1 MTCYAQFLE
10 SKFINHTPNM
20 SLFDESSLRKLEQLS
35 LLADSVRVG
44 SMKGD
49 RQSRKRGSAIEFADY
64 REYTPGDDLRRLD
77 WNVFARLDRPFVKLT
92 EEEEDLA
99 VHILVDT
106 STSMDW
112 PQGDDETETD
122 SNKLR
127 YAILLSGALGY
138 LALASGDLVN
148 ITLFNSN
155 EFRTWGPFRGRQN
168 GWPLLQF
175 LEANYVALTTRD
187 GNQPRQTPLD
197 HFLADYA
204 RRAKRPGLLF
214 LVSDLLASN
223 GFRNGLNEILSRGY
237 EVALLHVHSP
247 DEISPKLDGDLRLID
262 VETNETAE
270 ITIDALVIEEYIN
283 RLQEWHSGIATW
295 CTSRGIHYLP
305 ITTDISWERIVMG
318 LLREQGVV
326 R

>member
-1 MTCYAQFLE
+1 
-10 SKFINHTPNM
+10 M
-20 SLFDESSLRKLEQLS
+20 SLFDESSLRKLEQLT

-49 RQSRKRGSAIEFADY
+49 RHSRKRGSAIEFADY
-64 REYTPGDDLRRLD
+64 REYAPGDDLRRLD

-112 PQGDDETETD
+112 PQGNDEDETG

-127 YAILLSGALGY
+127 YAILMSGALGY
-138 LALASGDLVN
+138 LALGSGDLVN
-148 ITLFNSN
+148 VTLFNSN
-155 EFRTWGPFRGRQN
+155 EFRTWGAFRGRQN
-168 GWPLLQF
+168 GWPLIQF
-175 LEANYVALTTRD
+175 LEANYESLTNRD
-187 GNQPRQTPLD
+187 GNLPRQTSLD
-197 HFLADYA
+197 YFVRDYA

-214 LVSDLLASN
+214 LITDLLAS
-223 GFRNGLNEILSRGY
+223 GDFRVGLNDILARGY
-237 EVALLHVHSP
+237 EIVLLHLHSR
-247 DEISPKLDGDLRLID
+247 DEISPNLSGDLKLID

-270 ITIDALVIEEYIN
+270 ITIDPLVIEEYIN
-283 RLQEWHSGIATW
+283 RMEEWHARVATW
-295 CTSRGIHYLP
+295 CTSRGIHYVP
-305 ITTDISWERIVMG
+305 ITTDVSWERIVMG

>member
-1 MTCYAQFLE
+1 
-10 SKFINHTPNM
+10 M
-20 SLFDESSLRKLEQLS
+20 SLFDESSLRKLEQLT

-49 RQSRKRGSAIEFADY
+49 RHSRKRGSAIEFADY
-64 REYTPGDDLRRLD
+64 REYAPGDDLRRLD

-112 PQGDDETETD
+112 PQGNDEDETG

-127 YAILLSGALGY
+127 YAILMSGALGY
-138 LALASGDLVN
+138 LALGSGDLVN
-148 ITLFNSN
+148 VTLFNSN
-155 EFRTWGPFRGRQN
+155 EFRTWGAFRGRQN
-168 GWPLLQF
+168 GWPLIQF
-175 LEANYVALTTRD
+175 LEANYESLTNRD
-187 GNQPRQTPLD
+187 GNLPRQTSLD
-197 HFLADYA
+197 YFVRDYA

-214 LVSDLLASN
+214 LITDLLAS
-223 GFRNGLNEILSRGY
+223 GDFRVGLNDILARGY
-237 EVALLHVHSP
+237 EIALLHLHSP
-247 DEISPKLDGDLRLID
+247 DEISPNLSGDLKLID

-270 ITIDALVIEEYIN
+270 ITIDPLVIEEYIN
-283 RLQEWHSGIATW
+283 RMEEWHARVANW
-295 CTSRGIHYLP
+295 CTSREIHYVP
-305 ITTDISWERIVMG
+305 ITTDVSWERIVMG

>member
-1 MTCYAQFLE
+1 
-10 SKFINHTPNM
+10 M
-20 SLFDESSLRKLEQLS
+20 SLFDESSLRKLEQLT

-49 RQSRKRGSAIEFADY
+49 RHSRKRGSAIEFADY
-64 REYTPGDDLRRLD
+64 REYAPGDDLRRLD

-112 PQGDDETETD
+112 PQGNDEDETG

-127 YAILLSGALGY
+127 YAILMSGALGY
-138 LALASGDLVN
+138 LALGSGDLVN
-148 ITLFNSN
+148 VTLFNSN
-155 EFRTWGPFRGRQN
+155 EFRTWGAFRGRQN
-168 GWPLLQF
+168 GWPLIQF
-175 LEANYVALTTRD
+175 LEANYESLTNRD
-187 GNQPRQTPLD
+187 GNLPRQTSLD
-197 HFLADYA
+197 YFVRDYA

-214 LVSDLLASN
+214 LITDLLAS
-223 GFRNGLNEILSRGY
+223 GDFRVGLNDILARGY
-237 EVALLHVHSP
+237 EIVLLHLHSR
-247 DEISPKLDGDLRLID
+247 DEISPNLSGDLKLID

-270 ITIDALVIEEYIN
+270 ITIDPLVIEEYIN
-283 RLQEWHSGIATW
+283 RMEEWHTRVATW
-295 CTSRGIHYLP
+295 CTSRGIHYVP
-305 ITTDISWERIVMG
+305 ITTDVSWERIVMG

>member
-1 MTCYAQFLE
+1 
-10 SKFINHTPNM
+10 M
-20 SLFDESSLRKLEQLS
+20 SLFDESSLRKLEQLT

-49 RQSRKRGSAIEFADY
+49 RHSRKRGSAIEFADY
-64 REYTPGDDLRRLD
+64 REYAPGDDLRRLD

-112 PQGDDETETD
+112 PQGNDEDETG

-127 YAILLSGALGY
+127 YAILMSGALGY
-138 LALASGDLVN
+138 LALGSGDLVN
-148 ITLFNSN
+148 VTLFNSN
-155 EFRTWGPFRGRQN
+155 EFRTWGAFRGRQN
-168 GWPLLQF
+168 GWPLIQF
-175 LEANYVALTTRD
+175 LEANYESLTNRD
-187 GNQPRQTPLD
+187 GNLPRQTSLD
-197 HFLADYA
+197 YFVRDYA

-214 LVSDLLASN
+214 LITDLLAS
-223 GFRNGLNEILSRGY
+223 GDFRVGLNDILTRGY
-237 EVALLHVHSP
+237 EIVLLHLHSR
-247 DEISPKLDGDLRLID
+247 DEISPNLSGDLKLID

-270 ITIDALVIEEYIN
+270 ITIDPLVIEEYIN
-283 RLQEWHSGIATW
+283 RMEEWHTRVATW
-295 CTSRGIHYLP
+295 CTSRGIHYVP
-305 ITTDISWERIVMG
+305 ITTDVSWERIVMG

>member
-1 MTCYAQFLE
+1 
-10 SKFINHTPNM
+10 M
-20 SLFDESSLRKLEQLS
+20 SLFDESSLRKLEQLT

-49 RQSRKRGSAIEFADY
+49 RHSRKRGSAIEFADY
-64 REYTPGDDLRRLD
+64 REYAPGDDLRRLD

-112 PQGDDETETD
+112 PQEDYEDETG

-138 LALASGDLVN
+138 LALGSGDLVN
-148 ITLFNSN
+148 VALFNSN
-155 EFRTWGPFRGRQN
+155 EFRTWGAFRGRQN
-168 GWPLLQF
+168 GWPLIQF
-175 LEANYVALTTRD
+175 LEANYESLTNRD
-187 GNQPRQTPLD
+187 GNLPRQTSLD
-197 HFLADYA
+197 YFVRDYA

-214 LVSDLLASN
+214 LITDLLAS
-223 GFRNGLNEILSRGY
+223 GDFRVGLNDILARGY
-237 EVALLHVHSP
+237 EIVLLHLHSR
-247 DEISPKLDGDLRLID
+247 DEISPNLSGDLKLID

-270 ITIDALVIEEYIN
+270 ITIDPLVIEEYIN
-283 RLQEWHSGIATW
+283 RMEEWHARVATW
-295 CTSRGIHYLP
+295 CTSRGIHYVP
-305 ITTDISWERIVMG
+305 ITTDVSWERIVMG